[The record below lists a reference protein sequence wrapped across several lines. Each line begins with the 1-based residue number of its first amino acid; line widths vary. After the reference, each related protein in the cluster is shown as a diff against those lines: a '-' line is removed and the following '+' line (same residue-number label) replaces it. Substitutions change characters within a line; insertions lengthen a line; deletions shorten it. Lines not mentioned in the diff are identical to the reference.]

1 VDWGLKS
8 GLHTCKAGTLP
19 LKPPPLC
26 HLPSFFLRKQNDLSI
41 KGILFREE
49 KELCDA

>member
-1 VDWGLKS
+1 
-8 GLHTCKAGTLP
+8 
-19 LKPPPLC
+19 
-26 HLPSFFLRKQNDLSI
+26 LPSFFLRKQNDLSI